1 MNIFSVRVYL
11 SKGLIMYDIRIG
23 SYQSGTNYGKSHDH
37 GSGFRILEK
46 NLNKLY
52 SVHEKVE

>member
-1 MNIFSVRVYL
+1 MRKFLNL
-11 SKGLIMYDIRIG
+11 LDKDLIMFDIRIG
-23 SYQSGTNYGKSHDH
+23 SYQSGRNFGKAHDH

-52 SVHEKVE
+52 SEHEKVE